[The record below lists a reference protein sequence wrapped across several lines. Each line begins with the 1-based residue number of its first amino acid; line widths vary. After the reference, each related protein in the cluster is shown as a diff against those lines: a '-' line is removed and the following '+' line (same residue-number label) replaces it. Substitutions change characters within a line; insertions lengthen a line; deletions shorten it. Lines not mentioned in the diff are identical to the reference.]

1 MSLPDRRPLG
11 VLRLIPFP
19 VHGGAE
25 LVGALVLMT
34 LPWAAGF
41 QGFGAA
47 RNLFVGT
54 GIVLFGLWLFADYKA
69 VEAGKRGVI
78 GASSAAA
85 PGRMNA
91 STTRHKR
98 HARSC
103 AETIPRPVSIHGA
116 GRDRDVFRVQSFV
129 LAVATL
135 ADNRAQ
141 RCRSKL
147 R

>member
-1 MSLPDRRPLG
+1 MRFVSPRVHGVLDYLFAALFLLAPFLLDFRSDAAQLAAFVFGCTLLLMSLLTRYPLG

-47 RNLFVGT
+47 RNFFVGT
-54 GIVLFGLWLFADYKA
+54 GIVLFGLWAVTDYKA

-78 GASSAAA
+78 GSQL
-85 PGRMNA
+85 
-91 STTRHKR
+91 
-98 HARSC
+98 RS
-103 AETIPRPVSIHGA
+103 GA
-116 GRDRDVFRVQSFV
+116 
-129 LAVATL
+129 
-135 ADNRAQ
+135 
-141 RCRSKL
+141 
-147 R
+147 